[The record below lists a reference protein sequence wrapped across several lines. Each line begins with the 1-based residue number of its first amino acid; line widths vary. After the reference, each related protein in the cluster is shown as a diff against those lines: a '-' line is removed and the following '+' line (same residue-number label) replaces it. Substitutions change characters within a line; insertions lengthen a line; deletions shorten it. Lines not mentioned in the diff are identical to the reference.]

1 MKGDVTRE
9 PLFDA
14 AESKTPGMCGN
25 SMRENR
31 ETQATPSRAATEGW
45 SGGEGRSGKAK
56 CRTPD
61 MYVAWE
67 SDGPIVPAKRAN
79 KARTLAA
86 EFVEERGSPKG
97 IADHEASPRTQ
108 SR

>member
-1 MKGDVTRE
+1 MKGDDIRE
-9 PLFDA
+9 TLFDA
-14 AESKTPGMCGN
+14 AESKTPCMRGN

-31 ETQATPSRAATEGW
+31 ETQATPSPD
-45 SGGEGRSGKAK
+45 SGGGRSGKAK
-56 CRTPD
+56 RRTPD

-97 IADHEASPRTQ
+97 NADHEASPRTQ